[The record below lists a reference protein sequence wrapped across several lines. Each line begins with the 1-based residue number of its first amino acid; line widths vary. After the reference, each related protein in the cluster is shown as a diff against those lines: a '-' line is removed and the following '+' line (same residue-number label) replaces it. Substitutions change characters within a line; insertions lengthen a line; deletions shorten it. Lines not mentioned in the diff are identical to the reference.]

1 MKISGYTLKKIE
13 SLFEGLGF
21 SVRYGQGNFQSG
33 YCWVNQNKVVVINKF
48 FDTEAR
54 ISILVEILRN
64 SLFSSEKL
72 EEKQLKFLDEVLSFN
87 IRSTFDNENS

>member
-13 SLFEGLGF
+13 SLFEELGF